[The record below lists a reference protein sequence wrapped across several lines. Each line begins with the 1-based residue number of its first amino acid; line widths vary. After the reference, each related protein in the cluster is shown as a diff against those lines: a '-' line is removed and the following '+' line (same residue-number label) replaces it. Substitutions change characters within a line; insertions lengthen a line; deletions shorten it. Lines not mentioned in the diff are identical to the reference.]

1 MHTNETQSRQKQN
14 TNVSQLIWLGF
25 YGTSED
31 DCRFDRLC
39 TFQLMQL
46 QGAQINPRAKD
57 LNIQQQG
64 VLSQVNIPEIDETV
78 TGSLALFPQYGIY
91 I

>member
-14 TNVSQLIWLGF
+14 TNDSQLIWLGF

-31 DCRFDRLC
+31 DCRFDRLY
-39 TFQLMQL
+39 TFQ
-46 QGAQINPRAKD
+46 GAEMNPRAKD

-78 TGSLALFPQYGIY
+78 TGYLALFPQYGIY
-91 I
+91 TSC